1 MVCKIALRSL
11 DIVSEH
17 GSGCFVWAAASFD
30 LDHREWRR
38 VTLVGLQVERIIL
51 AVLHGAPRRTFL
63 AQVQRMSRPARWIFG
78 QRATCLMGHGQT
90 IREGR

>member
-11 DIVSEH
+11 DIVSER

-38 VTLVGLQVERIIL
+38 IALAGLLVERLIL
-51 AVLHGAPRRTFL
+51 VMLHGAPRGTGFVHVR
-63 AQVQRMSRPARWIFG
+63 RMSRPARRPFG
-78 QRATCLMGHGQT
+78 QRATCLMSHAITPQL
-90 IREGR
+90 